1 MYVNVGVRKTS
12 GYGYGID
19 PPKYGR
25 RFKLE
30 FDLIN
35 HCTVVVEA
43 LQTISKDFK
52 YQEINVPSTD
62 DYYSKD
68 EGWRLIPYLTK
79 FGDSLAYDGRTEEQ
93 LRLNNTRLFDI
104 SLNSLNESRIINDEC
119 DYIKQNNNNYQRL
132 KQSKFY
138 ADFSQKLRMFFNGE
152 VLTGGDREKI
162 SYGSGI
168 SFKFNKSWHEY
179 FELIVYGHLDSDGY
193 REHASLFDQGPYRSL
208 THEEMAILAI
218 LLKEDFPHY
227 VSIGWDHYIYKNNIK
242 GLFGTKEIMIMK
254 SQITPIINN
263 VPRKIVKPAGPRDL
277 Y

>member
-1 MYVNVGVRKTS
+1 MYVNVGVIKTS
-12 GYGYGID
+12 GYGLY
-19 PPKYGR
+19 PPKYGS

-68 EGWRLIPYLTK
+68 EGWRFVHLLTK
-79 FGDSLAYDGRTEEQ
+79 SGDAVPYDDRTETQ
-93 LRLNNTRLFDI
+93 MLLKNTRIFDI

-138 ADFSQKLRMFFNGE
+138 ADLSQKLRMFFNGE
-152 VLTGGDREKI
+152 VLTGVDRETI

-168 SFKFNKSWHEY
+168 SFQFNKSWHEY
-179 FELIVYGHLDSDGY
+179 FELIVFNGYMNSDGY
-193 REHASLFDQGPYRSL
+193 RGHASLFDQGQYRSL

-227 VSIGWDHYIYKNNIK
+227 ASIGWDHYIYKNNIK